1 MVYRIFQAYLDD
13 ENSITIELEKSFDAY
28 SIHFTLE
35 DKRSSSP
42 LTIKKIENQE
52 HQIVYTL
59 SVNDPIDLTES
70 YTVYDQDR
78 NHSILQYRHIVQ
90 KPIFDE
96 LFSYQERDL
105 GASYGPQA
113 TDFKLWAPI
122 SEKVLLHLEDQV
134 ISLQRQDR
142 GVWHTQVLGDLE
154 GKAYYYI
161 HKVNGKWVEVHDP
174 YALSSDANSGHSY
187 VIDRKKIRKPIQRAA
202 SQVKPTEAVIYEM
215 SVRDFSMQKEA
226 GFSQPGKF
234 ASLSESPTVHGHTFG
249 LKYLQDLGITH
260 VQLMPVYDFGSV
272 DEKHPELVYNWGYD
286 PVQYNVPEGSLS
298 SDPHDPYSRIFELQD
313 AIAAYH
319 QADMSVIMDV
329 VYNHVYEADAYA
341 FEKIVPG
348 YFYRLDEQG
357 LRTNGTFCGN
367 DVASE
372 KAMVRHYIQ
381 QSVQQWVNLY
391 GFDGF
396 RFDLMGILDITTM
409 KQIAQELKAIHPNIY
424 LYGEGWQM
432 PTGLDSDLLAHQ
444 FNAEQLPEYGFFS
457 DHFRD
462 TIKQTIVQGSR
473 LDKEHATSWI
483 ENVLTANVGLT
494 GEPHFLA
501 PHQAINYVECH
512 DNATVF
518 DYFDIQNPNISLR
531 QRLAN
536 SRLALHIVLLAQGV
550 PFLHSG
556 QEFYR
561 TKNLIDNTYNLP
573 DDVNKLDW
581 LRSLHYTEDIEFLK
595 QLIAFRKAH
604 PLLTLT
610 TSSAIQKACQVK
622 WLSPILLEYKIQKD
636 KQALTILINFGTEAA
651 TYENKMKQ
659 SIYLQYPHINAK
671 KPIAPL
677 ADSYTVPA
685 KQVLVL
691 K

>member
-35 DKRSSSP
+35 DKHSSSP

-52 HQIVYTL
+52 HQIIYTL
-59 SVNDPIDLTES
+59 SANDPIDLTES

-78 NHSILQYRHIVQ
+78 NHTILQYRHIVQ

-96 LFSYQERDL
+96 LFSYQGRDL
-105 GASYGPQA
+105 GASYSPQA

-122 SEKVLLHLEDQV
+122 SEKVLLHLEEQV
-134 ISLQRQDR
+134 IPLQRQDR

-187 VIDRKKIRKPIQRAA
+187 VIDRKKISRPIQRAT

-234 ASLSESPTVHGHTFG
+234 ASLSESPTVHGQTFG

-272 DEKHPELVYNWGYD
+272 DENHPELVYNWGYD

-298 SDPHDPYSRIFELQD
+298 SDPHNPYSRIFELQD

-319 QADMSVIMDV
+319 KADMSVIMDV
-329 VYNHVYEADAYA
+329 VYNHVYEADNYA

-348 YFYRLDEQG
+348 YFYRLDERG
-357 LRTNGTFCGN
+357 IRTNGTFCGN

-381 QSVQQWVNLY
+381 QSVQQWVSLY

-396 RFDLMGILDITTM
+396 RFDLMGILDIATM
-409 KQIAQELKAIHPNIY
+409 KQIAQELKTIYPNIY

-444 FNAEQLPEYGFFS
+444 FNAEQLAEYGFFS

-473 LDKEHATSWI
+473 LDKEHATSWL

-595 QLIAFRKAH
+595 QLIAFRKVH

-610 TSSAIQKACQVK
+610 TSSAIQKACQVE
-622 WLSPILLEYKIQKD
+622 WLSPSLLEYKIQKD

-659 SIYLQYPHINAK
+659 SIHLQYPRINAK

>member
-35 DKRSSSP
+35 DKHSSSP

-187 VIDRKKIRKPIQRAA
+187 VIDRKKISKPIHRAA

-249 LKYLQDLGITH
+249 LKYLQNLGITH

-286 PVQYNVPEGSLS
+286 PVQYNVPEGSFS

-381 QSVQQWVNLY
+381 QSVQQWVSLY

-473 LDKEHATSWI
+473 LDKEHTTSWL

-573 DDVNKLDW
+573 DDINKLDW

-595 QLIAFRKAH
+595 QLIALRKAH

-622 WLSPILLEYKIQKD
+622 WLSPSLVEYKIQKD

-659 SIYLQYPHINAK
+659 SIHLQYPHINAK

>member
-35 DKRSSSP
+35 DKHSSSP

-52 HQIVYTL
+52 HQIIYTL
-59 SVNDPIDLTES
+59 SANDPIDLTES

-78 NHSILQYRHIVQ
+78 NHTILQYRHIVQ

-96 LFSYQERDL
+96 LFSYQGRDL
-105 GASYGPQA
+105 GASYSPQA

-122 SEKVLLHLEDQV
+122 SEKVLLHLEDQI

-187 VIDRKKIRKPIQRAA
+187 VIDRKKISKPIHRAA

-298 SDPHDPYSRIFELQD
+298 SDPHNPYSRIFELQD

-329 VYNHVYEADAYA
+329 VYNHVYEADNYA

-381 QSVQQWVNLY
+381 QSVQQWVSLY

-409 KQIAQELKAIHPNIY
+409 KQIAEELKAIHPNIY

-432 PTGLDSDLLAHQ
+432 PTGLGSNLLAHQ

-473 LDKEHATSWI
+473 LDKEHATSWL

-573 DDVNKLDW
+573 DEINKLDW
-581 LRSLHYTEDIEFLK
+581 LRSLHYSEDIEFLK

-604 PLLTLT
+604 PLLTLA

-622 WLSPILLEYKIQKD
+622 WLSPSLLEYKIQKN
-636 KQALTILINFGTEAA
+636 KQALTILINFGTEAV

-659 SIYLQYPHINAK
+659 SIHLQYPHINAK

>member
-35 DKRSSSP
+35 DKHSSSP

-96 LFSYQERDL
+96 LFNYQKRDL
-105 GASYGPQA
+105 GASYSPQA

-122 SEKVLLHLEDQV
+122 SEKVLLHLEEQV
-134 ISLQRQDR
+134 IPLQRQDR

-154 GKAYYYI
+154 GKAYHYI

-187 VIDRKKIRKPIQRAA
+187 VIDRKKISKPIHRAA

-260 VQLMPVYDFGSV
+260 IQLMPVYDFGSV

-329 VYNHVYEADAYA
+329 VYNHVYEADNYA

-348 YFYRLDEQG
+348 YFYRLDERG
-357 LRTNGTFCGN
+357 IRTNGTFCGN

-381 QSVQQWVNLY
+381 QSVQQWVSLY

-409 KQIAQELKAIHPNIY
+409 KQIAQELKNIYPNIY

-444 FNAEQLPEYGFFS
+444 FNAEQLAEYGFFS

-462 TIKQTIVQGSR
+462 TIKQTIAQGSR
-473 LDKEHATSWI
+473 LDKEHATSWL

-595 QLIAFRKAH
+595 QLITFRKAH
-604 PLLTLT
+604 PLLTLA

-622 WLSPILLEYKIQKD
+622 WLSPSLLEYKIQKD

-659 SIYLQYPHINAK
+659 SIHLQYPRINAK

-685 KQVLVL
+685 KKVLVL

>member
-35 DKRSSSP
+35 DKHSSSP

-78 NHSILQYRHIVQ
+78 NHSTLQYRHIVQ

-96 LFSYQERDL
+96 LFSYQKRDL
-105 GASYGPQA
+105 GASYSPQA

-122 SEKVLLHLEDQV
+122 SEKVLLHLDDQV

-187 VIDRKKIRKPIQRAA
+187 VIDRKKISKPIQRAA

-249 LKYLQDLGITH
+249 LKYLQNLGITH

-381 QSVQQWVNLY
+381 QSVQQWVSLY

-462 TIKQTIVQGSR
+462 TIKQTIAQGSR
-473 LDKEHATSWI
+473 LDKEHATSWL

>member
-35 DKRSSSP
+35 DKHSSSP

-78 NHSILQYRHIVQ
+78 NHTILQYRHIVQ

-105 GASYGPQA
+105 GASYSPQA

-122 SEKVLLHLEDQV
+122 SEKVLLHLEEQV
-134 ISLQRQDR
+134 IPLQRQDK

-187 VIDRKKIRKPIQRAA
+187 VIDRKKISKPIQRAA

-329 VYNHVYEADAYA
+329 VYNHVY
-341 FEKIVPG
+341 
-348 YFYRLDEQG
+348 
-357 LRTNGTFCGN
+357 
-367 DVASE
+367 
-372 KAMVRHYIQ
+372 IQ
-381 QSVQQWVNLY
+381 QSVQQWVSLY

-409 KQIAQELKAIHPNIY
+409 TQIAQELKTIHPNIY

-444 FNAEQLPEYGFFS
+444 FNAEQLPAYGFFS

-473 LDKEHATSWI
+473 LDKEHATSWL

-622 WLSPILLEYKIQKD
+622 WLSPSLVEYKIQKD
-636 KQALTILINFGTEAA
+636 KQALTILINFGTEAV

-659 SIYLQYPHINAK
+659 SIHLQYPHINAK
-671 KPIAPL
+671 RPIAPL

>member
-35 DKRSSSP
+35 DKHSSSP

-52 HQIVYTL
+52 HQIIYTL
-59 SVNDPIDLTES
+59 SANDPIDLTES

-78 NHSILQYRHIVQ
+78 NHTILQYRHIVQ

-96 LFSYQERDL
+96 LFSYQGRDL
-105 GASYGPQA
+105 GASYSPQA

-122 SEKVLLHLEDQV
+122 SEKVLLHLEEQ
-134 ISLQRQDR
+134 IIPLQRQDR
-142 GVWHTQVLGDLE
+142 GVWHTQILGDLE

-161 HKVNGKWVEVHDP
+161 HKVNGKWAEVHDP

-187 VIDRKKIRKPIQRAA
+187 VIDRKKISRPIHRAA

-234 ASLSESPTVHGHTFG
+234 ASLSESPTAHGQTFG
-249 LKYLQDLGITH
+249 LKYLQELGITH

-298 SDPHDPYSRIFELQD
+298 SDPHNPYTRIFELQD
-313 AIAAYH
+313 AISAYH
-319 QADMSVIMDV
+319 KADMSVIMDV
-329 VYNHVYEADAYA
+329 VYNHVYEADNYA

-381 QSVQQWVNLY
+381 QSVQQWVSLY

-409 KQIAQELKAIHPNIY
+409 KQIAEELKAIHPNIY

-444 FNAEQLPEYGFFS
+444 FNAEQLAEYGFFS

-462 TIKQTIVQGSR
+462 TVKQTIVQGSR
-473 LDKEHATSWI
+473 LDKEHATSWL

-573 DDVNKLDW
+573 DEINKLDW
-581 LRSLHYTEDIEFLK
+581 LRSLHYSEDIEFLK

-622 WLSPILLEYKIQKD
+622 WLSPSFVEYKIQKD

-659 SIYLQYPHINAK
+659 SIHLQYPHINAK

>member
-35 DKRSSSP
+35 DKHSSSP

-52 HQIVYTL
+52 HQIIYTL
-59 SVNDPIDLTES
+59 SANDPIDLTES

-78 NHSILQYRHIVQ
+78 NHTILQYRHIVQ

-96 LFSYQERDL
+96 LFSYQGRDL
-105 GASYGPQA
+105 GASYSPQA

-122 SEKVLLHLEDQV
+122 SEKVLLHLEEQV
-134 ISLQRQDR
+134 IPLQRQDR
-142 GVWHTQVLGDLE
+142 GIWHTQVLGDLE

-187 VIDRKKIRKPIQRAA
+187 VIDCKKISRSIRRAA

-249 LKYLQDLGITH
+249 LKYLQVLGITH

-381 QSVQQWVNLY
+381 QSVQQWVSLY

-462 TIKQTIVQGSR
+462 TIKQTIVQGNR
-473 LDKEHATSWI
+473 LDKEHTTSWL

-622 WLSPILLEYKIQKD
+622 WLSPSLLEYKIQKD

-659 SIYLQYPHINAK
+659 SIHLQYPHINAK

>member
-35 DKRSSSP
+35 DKHSSSP

-78 NHSILQYRHIVQ
+78 NHTILQYRHIVQ

-96 LFSYQERDL
+96 LFSYQGRDL
-105 GASYGPQA
+105 GASYSPQA

-122 SEKVLLHLEDQV
+122 SEKVLLHLEEQV
-134 ISLQRQDR
+134 IPLQRQDR

-187 VIDRKKIRKPIQRAA
+187 VIDRKKISRPIQRAT

-234 ASLSESPTVHGHTFG
+234 ASLSESPTVHGQTFG

-272 DEKHPELVYNWGYD
+272 DENHPELVYNWGYD

-298 SDPHDPYSRIFELQD
+298 SDPHNPYSRIFELQD

-319 QADMSVIMDV
+319 KADMSVIMDV
-329 VYNHVYEADAYA
+329 VYNHVYEADNYA

-348 YFYRLDEQG
+348 YFYRLDERG
-357 LRTNGTFCGN
+357 IRTNGTFCGN

-381 QSVQQWVNLY
+381 QSVQQWVSLY

-396 RFDLMGILDITTM
+396 RFDLMGILDIATM
-409 KQIAQELKAIHPNIY
+409 KQIAQELKTIYPNIY

-444 FNAEQLPEYGFFS
+444 FNAEQLAEYGFFS

-473 LDKEHATSWI
+473 LDKEHATSWL

-595 QLIAFRKAH
+595 QLIAFRKVH

-610 TSSAIQKACQVK
+610 TSSAIQKACQVE
-622 WLSPILLEYKIQKD
+622 WLSPSLLEYKIQKD

-659 SIYLQYPHINAK
+659 SIHLQYPRINAK

>member
-35 DKRSSSP
+35 DKHSSSP

-52 HQIVYTL
+52 HQIIYTL

-78 NHSILQYRHIVQ
+78 NHTILQYRHIVQ

-96 LFSYQERDL
+96 LFSYQGRDL
-105 GASYGPQA
+105 GASYSPQA

-122 SEKVLLHLEDQV
+122 SEKVLLHLEEQV
-134 ISLQRQDR
+134 IPLQRQDR

-154 GKAYYYI
+154 GNAYYYI

-187 VIDRKKIRKPIQRAA
+187 VIDRKKISRPIQRAT

-234 ASLSESPTVHGHTFG
+234 ASLSESPTVHGQTFG

-272 DEKHPELVYNWGYD
+272 DENHPELVYNWGYD

-298 SDPHDPYSRIFELQD
+298 SDPHNPYSRIFELQD

-319 QADMSVIMDV
+319 KADMSVIMDV
-329 VYNHVYEADAYA
+329 VYNHVYEADNYA

-348 YFYRLDEQG
+348 YFYRLDERG
-357 LRTNGTFCGN
+357 IRTNGTFCGN

-381 QSVQQWVNLY
+381 QSVQQWVSLY

-396 RFDLMGILDITTM
+396 RFDLMGILDIATM
-409 KQIAQELKAIHPNIY
+409 KQIAQELKTIYPNIY

-444 FNAEQLPEYGFFS
+444 FNAEQLAEYGFFS

-473 LDKEHATSWI
+473 LDKEHATSWL

-595 QLIAFRKAH
+595 QLIAFRKVH

-610 TSSAIQKACQVK
+610 TSSAIQKACQVE
-622 WLSPILLEYKIQKD
+622 WLSPSLLEYKIQKD

-659 SIYLQYPHINAK
+659 SIHLQYPRINAK

>member
-1 MVYRIFQAYLDD
+1 M
-13 ENSITIELEKSFDAY
+13 
-28 SIHFTLE
+28 
-35 DKRSSSP
+35 
-42 LTIKKIENQE
+42 
-52 HQIVYTL
+52 
-59 SVNDPIDLTES
+59 
-70 YTVYDQDR
+70 
-78 NHSILQYRHIVQ
+78 
-90 KPIFDE
+90 
-96 LFSYQERDL
+96 
-105 GASYGPQA
+105 
-113 TDFKLWAPI
+113 
-122 SEKVLLHLEDQV
+122 
-134 ISLQRQDR
+134 
-142 GVWHTQVLGDLE
+142 
-154 GKAYYYI
+154 
-161 HKVNGKWVEVHDP
+161 NGKWVEVHDP

-187 VIDRKKIRKPIQRAA
+187 VIDRKKISKPIHRAA
-202 SQVKPTEAVIYEM
+202 SQVKPIEAVIYEM

-286 PVQYNVPEGSLS
+286 PVQYNVPEGSFS
-298 SDPHDPYSRIFELQD
+298 SDPHNPYSRIFELQD

-381 QSVQQWVNLY
+381 QSVQQWVSLY

-462 TIKQTIVQGSR
+462 TIKQTIVQGNR
-473 LDKEHATSWI
+473 LDKEHTTSWL

-581 LRSLHYTEDIEFLK
+581 LRSLHYSEDIEFLK
-595 QLIAFRKAH
+595 QLIAFRKVH

-622 WLSPILLEYKIQKD
+622 WLSPSLVEYKIQKD

-651 TYENKMKQ
+651 TYENKTKQ
-659 SIYLQYPHINAK
+659 SIHLQYPHINAK

>member
-35 DKRSSSP
+35 DKHSSSP

-52 HQIVYTL
+52 HQIIYTL
-59 SVNDPIDLTES
+59 SANDPIDLTES

-78 NHSILQYRHIVQ
+78 NHTILQYRHIVQ

-96 LFSYQERDL
+96 LFSYQKRDL
-105 GASYGPQA
+105 GASYSPQA
-113 TDFKLWAPI
+113 TNFKLWAPI
-122 SEKVLLHLEDQV
+122 SEKVLLHLEEQV
-134 ISLQRQDR
+134 IPLQRQDR

-187 VIDRKKIRKPIQRAA
+187 VIDRKKISKPIHRAA

-298 SDPHDPYSRIFELQD
+298 SDPHNPYSRIFELQD

-381 QSVQQWVNLY
+381 QSVQQWVSLY

-409 KQIAQELKAIHPNIY
+409 TQIAQELKAIHPNIY

-444 FNAEQLPEYGFFS
+444 FNAEQLPAYGFFS

-473 LDKEHATSWI
+473 LDKEHATSWL

-595 QLIAFRKAH
+595 QLIAFRKVH
-604 PLLTLT
+604 PLLTLA

-622 WLSPILLEYKIQKD
+622 WLSPSLVEYKIQKD

-659 SIYLQYPHINAK
+659 SIHLQYPHINAK

>member
-1 MVYRIFQAYLDD
+1 M
-13 ENSITIELEKSFDAY
+13 
-28 SIHFTLE
+28 
-35 DKRSSSP
+35 
-42 LTIKKIENQE
+42 
-52 HQIVYTL
+52 
-59 SVNDPIDLTES
+59 
-70 YTVYDQDR
+70 
-78 NHSILQYRHIVQ
+78 
-90 KPIFDE
+90 
-96 LFSYQERDL
+96 
-105 GASYGPQA
+105 GASYSPQA

-122 SEKVLLHLEDQV
+122 SEKVLLHLEEQ
-134 ISLQRQDR
+134 IIPLQRQDR

-187 VIDRKKIRKPIQRAA
+187 VIDRKKISRPIHRAA

-286 PVQYNVPEGSLS
+286 PVQYNVPEGSFS

-381 QSVQQWVNLY
+381 QSVQQWISLY

-473 LDKEHATSWI
+473 LDKEHATSWL

-494 GEPHFLA
+494 GEQHFLA

-573 DDVNKLDW
+573 DDVNKLD
-581 LRSLHYTEDIEFLK
+581 
-595 QLIAFRKAH
+595 
-604 PLLTLT
+604 
-610 TSSAIQKACQVK
+610 
-622 WLSPILLEYKIQKD
+622 
-636 KQALTILINFGTEAA
+636 
-651 TYENKMKQ
+651 
-659 SIYLQYPHINAK
+659 
-671 KPIAPL
+671 
-677 ADSYTVPA
+677 
-685 KQVLVL
+685 
-691 K
+691 

>member
-1 MVYRIFQAYLDD
+1 
-13 ENSITIELEKSFDAY
+13 
-28 SIHFTLE
+28 
-35 DKRSSSP
+35 
-42 LTIKKIENQE
+42 
-52 HQIVYTL
+52 
-59 SVNDPIDLTES
+59 
-70 YTVYDQDR
+70 
-78 NHSILQYRHIVQ
+78 
-90 KPIFDE
+90 
-96 LFSYQERDL
+96 
-105 GASYGPQA
+105 
-113 TDFKLWAPI
+113 
-122 SEKVLLHLEDQV
+122 
-134 ISLQRQDR
+134 
-142 GVWHTQVLGDLE
+142 
-154 GKAYYYI
+154 
-161 HKVNGKWVEVHDP
+161 
-174 YALSSDANSGHSY
+174 
-187 VIDRKKIRKPIQRAA
+187 
-202 SQVKPTEAVIYEM
+202 
-215 SVRDFSMQKEA
+215 
-226 GFSQPGKF
+226 
-234 ASLSESPTVHGHTFG
+234 
-249 LKYLQDLGITH
+249 
-260 VQLMPVYDFGSV
+260 
-272 DEKHPELVYNWGYD
+272 
-286 PVQYNVPEGSLS
+286 
-298 SDPHDPYSRIFELQD
+298 
-313 AIAAYH
+313 
-319 QADMSVIMDV
+319 MSVIMDV

-381 QSVQQWVNLY
+381 QSVQQWVSLY

-462 TIKQTIVQGSR
+462 TIKQTIAQGSR
-473 LDKEHATSWI
+473 LDKEHATSWL

>member
-35 DKRSSSP
+35 DKHSSSP

-78 NHSILQYRHIVQ
+78 NHTILQYRHIVQ

-96 LFSYQERDL
+96 LFSYQGRDL
-105 GASYGPQA
+105 GASYSPQA

-122 SEKVLLHLEDQV
+122 SEKVLLHLEDQI

-161 HKVNGKWVEVHDP
+161 HKVNGKWIEVHDP

-187 VIDRKKIRKPIQRAA
+187 VIDRKKISKPIQRAA

-234 ASLSESPTVHGHTFG
+234 ASLSESPSVHGQTFG

-286 PVQYNVPEGSLS
+286 PVQYNVPEGSFS

-319 QADMSVIMDV
+319 KADMSVIMDV
-329 VYNHVYEADAYA
+329 VYNHVYEADNYA

-381 QSVQQWVNLY
+381 QSVQQWVSLY

-409 KQIAQELKAIHPNIY
+409 TQIAQELKAIHPNIY

-444 FNAEQLPEYGFFS
+444 FNAEQLPAYGFFS

-473 LDKEHATSWI
+473 LDKEHATSWL

-536 SRLALHIVLLAQGV
+536 SRLALHIVLLSQGV

-573 DDVNKLDW
+573 DEINKLDW
-581 LRSLHYTEDIEFLK
+581 LRSLHYSEDIEFLK
-595 QLIAFRKAH
+595 QLIAFRKVH

-622 WLSPILLEYKIQKD
+622 WLSPSLVEYKIQKD
-636 KQALTILINFGTEAA
+636 KQVLTILINFGTEAA
-651 TYENKMKQ
+651 TYENKTKQ
-659 SIYLQYPHINAK
+659 SIHLQYPHINAK

-685 KQVLVL
+685 KQVLVR

>member
-35 DKRSSSP
+35 DKHSSSP

-90 KPIFDE
+90 NPIFDE

-105 GASYGPQA
+105 GASYSPQA

-154 GKAYYYI
+154 GKTYYYI

-174 YALSSDANSGHSY
+174 YALSSDANSGNSY
-187 VIDRKKIRKPIQRAA
+187 VIDRKKISRPIRRAA

-249 LKYLQDLGITH
+249 LKYLQNLGITH

-286 PVQYNVPEGSLS
+286 PVQYNVPEGSFS

-319 QADMSVIMDV
+319 KANMSVIMDV

-348 YFYRLDEQG
+348 YFYRLDERG

-381 QSVQQWVNLY
+381 QSVQQWVSLY

-473 LDKEHATSWI
+473 LDKEHATSWL

-536 SRLALHIVLLAQGV
+536 SRLALHIVLLSQGV

-573 DDVNKLDW
+573 DDINKLDW

-622 WLSPILLEYKIQKD
+622 WLSPSLLEYKIQKD

-651 TYENKMKQ
+651 TYENKTKQ
-659 SIYLQYPHINAK
+659 SIHLQYPHINAK

>member
-35 DKRSSSP
+35 DKHSSSP

-52 HQIVYTL
+52 HQIIYTL
-59 SVNDPIDLTES
+59 STNDPIDLTES

-78 NHSILQYRHIVQ
+78 NHTILQYRHIVQ

-96 LFSYQERDL
+96 LFSYQGRDL
-105 GASYGPQA
+105 GASYSPQA

-122 SEKVLLHLEDQV
+122 SEKVLLHLEEQ
-134 ISLQRQDR
+134 IIPLQRQDR

-161 HKVNGKWVEVHDP
+161 HKVNGKWIEVHDP

-187 VIDRKKIRKPIQRAA
+187 VIDRKKISRPIHRAA

-249 LKYLQDLGITH
+249 LKYLQELGITH

-298 SDPHDPYSRIFELQD
+298 SDPHNPYSRIFELQD

-319 QADMSVIMDV
+319 KADMSVIMDV
-329 VYNHVYEADAYA
+329 VYNHVYEADNYA

-348 YFYRLDEQG
+348 YFYRLDERG
-357 LRTNGTFCGN
+357 IRTNGTFCGN

-381 QSVQQWVNLY
+381 QSVQQWVSLY

-396 RFDLMGILDITTM
+396 RFDLMGILDIATM
-409 KQIAQELKAIHPNIY
+409 KQIAQELKAIYPNIY

-444 FNAEQLPEYGFFS
+444 FNAEQLAEYGFFS

-462 TIKQTIVQGSR
+462 TIKQTIAQGSR
-473 LDKEHATSWI
+473 LDKEHATSWL

-518 DYFDIQNPNISLR
+518 DYFDIQNPNINLR

-622 WLSPILLEYKIQKD
+622 WLSPSLLEYKIQKD

-659 SIYLQYPHINAK
+659 SIHLQYPHINAK

>member
-35 DKRSSSP
+35 DKHSSSP

-96 LFSYQERDL
+96 LFNYQKRDL
-105 GASYGPQA
+105 GASYSPQA

-122 SEKVLLHLEDQV
+122 SEKVLLHLEEQ
-134 ISLQRQDR
+134 IIPLQRQDR
-142 GVWHTQVLGDLE
+142 GVWHTQILGDLE

-187 VIDRKKIRKPIQRAA
+187 VIDRKKISRPIQRAA

-234 ASLSESPTVHGHTFG
+234 TSLSESPTVHGHTFG

-260 VQLMPVYDFGSV
+260 IQLMPVYDFGSV

-329 VYNHVYEADAYA
+329 VYNHVYEADNYA

-348 YFYRLDEQG
+348 YFYRLDERG
-357 LRTNGTFCGN
+357 IRTNGTFCGN

-381 QSVQQWVNLY
+381 QSVQQWVSLY

-409 KQIAQELKAIHPNIY
+409 KQIAQELKNIYPNIY

-444 FNAEQLPEYGFFS
+444 FNAEQLAEYGFFS

-462 TIKQTIVQGSR
+462 TIKQTIAQGSR
-473 LDKEHATSWI
+473 LDKEHATSWL

-595 QLIAFRKAH
+595 QLIAFRKVH

-622 WLSPILLEYKIQKD
+622 WLSPSLLEYKIQKD

-659 SIYLQYPHINAK
+659 SIHLQYPRINAK

-685 KQVLVL
+685 KKVLVL

>member
-35 DKRSSSP
+35 DKHSSSP

-52 HQIVYTL
+52 HQIIYTL
-59 SVNDPIDLTES
+59 SANDPIDLTES

-78 NHSILQYRHIVQ
+78 NHTILQYRHIVQ

-96 LFSYQERDL
+96 LFSYQGRDL
-105 GASYGPQA
+105 GASYSPQA

-122 SEKVLLHLEDQV
+122 SEKVLLHLKDQV

-154 GKAYYYI
+154 GRAYYYI

-187 VIDRKKIRKPIQRAA
+187 VIDRKKISKPIQRAA

-234 ASLSESPTVHGHTFG
+234 ASLSESPSVHGQTFG

-286 PVQYNVPEGSLS
+286 PVQYNVPEGSFS
-298 SDPHDPYSRIFELQD
+298 SDPHNPYSRIFELQD

-381 QSVQQWVNLY
+381 QSVQQWVSLY

-473 LDKEHATSWI
+473 LDKEHATSWL

-573 DDVNKLDW
+573 DDINKLDW

-595 QLIAFRKAH
+595 QLIAFRKVH

-622 WLSPILLEYKIQKD
+622 WLSPSLLEYKIQKD

-659 SIYLQYPHINAK
+659 SIHLQYPHINAK

>member
-286 PVQYNVPEGSLS
+286 PVQYNVPEGSFS

-372 KAMVRHYIQ
+372 KAMVHHYIQ
-381 QSVQQWVNLY
+381 QSVQQWVSLY

-473 LDKEHATSWI
+473 LDKELATSWL

-622 WLSPILLEYKIQKD
+622 WLSPSLLEYKIQKD

-659 SIYLQYPHINAK
+659 SIHLQYPRINAK

>member
-35 DKRSSSP
+35 DKHSSSP

-78 NHSILQYRHIVQ
+78 NHTILQYRHIVQ

-105 GASYGPQA
+105 GASYSPQA

-122 SEKVLLHLEDQV
+122 SEKVLLHLEEQ
-134 ISLQRQDR
+134 IIPLQRQDR
-142 GVWHTQVLGDLE
+142 GVWHTQILGDLE

-161 HKVNGKWVEVHDP
+161 HKVNGKWIEVHDP

-187 VIDRKKIRKPIQRAA
+187 IIDRKKISRPIQRAT

-298 SDPHDPYSRIFELQD
+298 SDPHNPYSRIFELQD

-319 QADMSVIMDV
+319 QANMSVIMDV
-329 VYNHVYEADAYA
+329 VYNHVYEADNYA

-357 LRTNGTFCGN
+357 IRTNGTFCGN

-381 QSVQQWVNLY
+381 QSVQQWVSLY

-473 LDKEHATSWI
+473 LDKELATSWL

-518 DYFDIQNPNISLR
+518 DYFDIQKPNISLR

-573 DDVNKLDW
+573 DDINKLDW

-595 QLIAFRKAH
+595 QLIAFRKVH

-622 WLSPILLEYKIQKD
+622 WLSPSLVEYKIQKD

-651 TYENKMKQ
+651 TYENKTKQ
-659 SIYLQYPHINAK
+659 SIHLQYPHINAK

>member
-35 DKRSSSP
+35 DKHSSSP

-234 ASLSESPTVHGHTFG
+234 ASLSESPSVHGHTFG
-249 LKYLQDLGITH
+249 LKYLQNLGITH

-286 PVQYNVPEGSLS
+286 PVQYNVPEGSFS

-372 KAMVRHYIQ
+372 KAMVHHYIQ
-381 QSVQQWVNLY
+381 QSVQQWVSLY

-473 LDKEHATSWI
+473 LDKELATSWL

-531 QRLAN
+531 QRLAS

-622 WLSPILLEYKIQKD
+622 WLSPSLLEYKIQKD

-659 SIYLQYPHINAK
+659 GIHLQYPHINAK

>member
-35 DKRSSSP
+35 DKHSSSP

-52 HQIVYTL
+52 HQIIYTL
-59 SVNDPIDLTES
+59 SANDPIDLTES

-78 NHSILQYRHIVQ
+78 NHTILQYRHIVQ

-96 LFSYQERDL
+96 LFSYQGRDL
-105 GASYGPQA
+105 GASYSPQA

-122 SEKVLLHLEDQV
+122 SEKVLLHLKDQV

-154 GKAYYYI
+154 GRAYYYI

-187 VIDRKKIRKPIQRAA
+187 VIDRKKISKPIQRAA

-234 ASLSESPTVHGHTFG
+234 ASLSESPSVHGQTFG

-286 PVQYNVPEGSLS
+286 PVQYNVPEGSFS
-298 SDPHDPYSRIFELQD
+298 SDPHNPYSRIFELQD

-381 QSVQQWVNLY
+381 QSVQQWVSLY

-473 LDKEHATSWI
+473 LDKEHATSWL

-573 DDVNKLDW
+573 DDINKLDW

-595 QLIAFRKAH
+595 QLIAFRKVH

-622 WLSPILLEYKIQKD
+622 WLSPSLVEYKIQKD

-659 SIYLQYPHINAK
+659 SIHLQYPHINAK

>member
-35 DKRSSSP
+35 DKHSSSP

-52 HQIVYTL
+52 HQIIYTL
-59 SVNDPIDLTES
+59 SANDPIDLTES

-78 NHSILQYRHIVQ
+78 NHTILQYRHIVQ

-96 LFSYQERDL
+96 LFSYQGRDL
-105 GASYGPQA
+105 GASYSPQA

-161 HKVNGKWVEVHDP
+161 HKMNGKWVEVHDP

-187 VIDRKKIRKPIQRAA
+187 VIDRKKISKPIQRAA

-226 GFSQPGKF
+226 GFSQPGKL

-260 VQLMPVYDFGSV
+260 IQLMPVYDFGSV

-298 SDPHDPYSRIFELQD
+298 SDPHNPYTRIFELQD

-319 QADMSVIMDV
+319 KADMSVIMDV

-381 QSVQQWVNLY
+381 QSVQQWVSLY

-409 KQIAQELKAIHPNIY
+409 TQIAQELKAIHPNIY

-444 FNAEQLPEYGFFS
+444 FNAEQLPAYGFFS

-473 LDKEHATSWI
+473 LDKEHATSWL
-483 ENVLTANVGLT
+483 ENILTANVGLT

-536 SRLALHIVLLAQGV
+536 SRLALHIVLLAQGI

-573 DDVNKLDW
+573 DEINKLDW
-581 LRSLHYTEDIEFLK
+581 LRSLHYSEDIEFLK

-622 WLSPILLEYKIQKD
+622 WLSPSFVEYKIQKD

-659 SIYLQYPHINAK
+659 SVHLQYPHINAK

>member
-35 DKRSSSP
+35 DKHSSSP

-52 HQIVYTL
+52 HQIIYTL

-78 NHSILQYRHIVQ
+78 NHTILQYRHIVQ

-96 LFSYQERDL
+96 LFSYQGRDL
-105 GASYGPQA
+105 GASYSPQA

-122 SEKVLLHLEDQV
+122 SEKVLLHLEEQV
-134 ISLQRQDR
+134 IPLQRQDR

-187 VIDRKKIRKPIQRAA
+187 VIDRKKISRPIQRAT

-234 ASLSESPTVHGHTFG
+234 ASLSESPTVHGQTFG

-272 DEKHPELVYNWGYD
+272 DENHPELVYNWGYD

-298 SDPHDPYSRIFELQD
+298 SDPHNPYSRIFELQD

-319 QADMSVIMDV
+319 KADMSVIMDV
-329 VYNHVYEADAYA
+329 VYNHVYEADNYA

-348 YFYRLDEQG
+348 YFYRLDERG
-357 LRTNGTFCGN
+357 IRTNGTFCGN

-381 QSVQQWVNLY
+381 QSVQQWVSLY

-396 RFDLMGILDITTM
+396 RFDLMGILDIATM
-409 KQIAQELKAIHPNIY
+409 KQIAQELKTIYPNIY

-444 FNAEQLPEYGFFS
+444 FNAEQLAEYGFFS

-473 LDKEHATSWI
+473 LDKEHATSWL

-595 QLIAFRKAH
+595 QLIAFRKVH

-610 TSSAIQKACQVK
+610 TSSAIQKACQVE
-622 WLSPILLEYKIQKD
+622 WLSPSLLEYKIQKD

-659 SIYLQYPHINAK
+659 SIHLQYPHINAK

>member
-1 MVYRIFQAYLDD
+1 
-13 ENSITIELEKSFDAY
+13 
-28 SIHFTLE
+28 
-35 DKRSSSP
+35 
-42 LTIKKIENQE
+42 
-52 HQIVYTL
+52 
-59 SVNDPIDLTES
+59 
-70 YTVYDQDR
+70 
-78 NHSILQYRHIVQ
+78 
-90 KPIFDE
+90 
-96 LFSYQERDL
+96 
-105 GASYGPQA
+105 
-113 TDFKLWAPI
+113 
-122 SEKVLLHLEDQV
+122 
-134 ISLQRQDR
+134 
-142 GVWHTQVLGDLE
+142 
-154 GKAYYYI
+154 
-161 HKVNGKWVEVHDP
+161 
-174 YALSSDANSGHSY
+174 
-187 VIDRKKIRKPIQRAA
+187 
-202 SQVKPTEAVIYEM
+202 M

-234 ASLSESPTVHGHTFG
+234 ASLSESPSVHGQTFG

-286 PVQYNVPEGSLS
+286 PVQYNVPEGSFS

-381 QSVQQWVNLY
+381 QSVQQWVRLY

-473 LDKEHATSWI
+473 LDKEHATSWL

-581 LRSLHYTEDIEFLK
+581 LRSLHYSEDIEFLK
-595 QLIAFRKAH
+595 QLIAFRKVH

-622 WLSPILLEYKIQKD
+622 WLSPSLVEYKIQKD

-651 TYENKMKQ
+651 TYENKTKQ
-659 SIYLQYPHINAK
+659 SIHLQYPHINAK